1 MLGPISATPVPQG
14 IWGVASSVQTVT
26 VRAVTPD
33 HSEAPQ
39 YHVLPKDDAEAVVD
53 IMRAAAGLP
62 PLYDEHDDVGD

>member
-1 MLGPISATPVPQG
+1 MRGPISATPVPQG

-26 VRAVTPD
+26 VSAVTPD

-53 IMRAAAGLP
+53 IMRAAAGLR
-62 PLYDEHDDVGD
+62 PLYDKHGDEGS